1 VKSWAIQQADVL
13 HRSHGPPNQTTLRSA
28 ARLRWPSLVKKPDGA
43 VDAFVALVLF
53 KAHESCMSFVGKKQF
68 TQEEAVEKRDSLKD
82 AKGSLQELSDM
93 DMAQLRQFLEQ
104 KTQLEQMISNI
115 MKAGAES
122 QASLVANLKGS

>member
-1 VKSWAIQQADVL
+1 MTRRQAPIRFL
-13 HRSHGPPNQTTLRSA
+13 ATLFLAAPLLAAPPTPRAQSQISPEVQAGLVRLWSA
-28 ARLRWPSLVKKPDGA
+28 
-43 VDAFVALVLF
+43 
-53 KAHESCMSFVGKKQF
+53 
-68 TQEEAVEKRDSLKD
+68 
-82 AKGSLQELSDM
+82 GSLQELSDM